1 MRARWYWTIPA
12 VVILC
17 LLAPVLLSD
26 RTFST
31 DWGNHYWL
39 IYMQGLDI
47 SHLHEPS
54 YYLQSTLGAFYPY
67 YAFYGGT
74 FYVVAGTISSAI
86 SPDVA
91 AAAVYLG
98 ALAASYLG
106 WTWLAKQAGVRGWR
120 AQLPGAIAVTAPFAV
135 TNLYGRGGIPEVVA
149 TAMLPLIAAAAI
161 SLVREPR
168 ARLRDMAAFV
178 VGIVFLTGT
187 HTLSL
192 VWGSCFLALVTVLLV
207 VCYWSALKDRVMRLV
222 GLAWLGVLGAC
233 INAWVLAPL
242 ILYHGRLM
250 EQDPD
255 PISQGA
261 YTNPGNLFSLFRNA
275 GDPYVFP
282 IKADINAALPV
293 LALLWALVCGAVFW
307 RWLAP
312 RSRALAAGL
321 TTLLLALVVLILN
334 PGMIEKLPEAL
345 RFVQFPYRL
354 VTYADLC
361 IVGLVTL
368 ALAALERTEERTRTR
383 LATYALAA
391 IAAFNLV
398 LSVVQN
404 QEVRSWL
411 GGGRGE
417 ALSSAVQPPP
427 TWYATL
433 QFADGSTPEVA
444 PTLHRQLIVPVEEGI
459 RDSYRVTYPPGPAGT
474 VQTNIATGSYLVD
487 LRGAAAAG
495 RGPAGQMVV
504 RLPASPDRPRV
515 VEVSAEDGPAVTVA
529 RWISL
534 LSLLGAC
541 AALVAFAAVRRRRG
555 A

>member
-1 MRARWYWTIPA
+1 MRARWHWTIPA

-17 LLAPVLLSD
+17 LLAPALFSD

-31 DWGNHYWL
+31 DWGNHLWL

-74 FYVVAGTISSAI
+74 FYAVAGTISSAL
-86 SPDVA
+86 SPDAA

-106 WTWLAKQAGVRGWR
+106 WTWLAKLVGVRGWR

-207 VCYWSALKDRVMRLV
+207 ACYWSPLKDRVMRLV

-261 YTNPGNLFSLFRNA
+261 YTDLGNLFSVFRDA
-275 GDPYVFP
+275 GDPYPF

-293 LALLWALVCGAVFW
+293 LALLWALVCGTVFW

-321 TTLLLALVVLILN
+321 ATLLVALVVLILN

-361 IVGLVTL
+361 VVGLVTL
-368 ALAALERTEERTRTR
+368 ALAALERAGEQARTR
-383 LATYALAA
+383 LAGYALAA

-417 ALSSAVQPPP
+417 ALGSAVQPPP
-427 TWYATL
+427 SWYATL
-433 QFADGSTPEVA
+433 QFADGSAAEVA
-444 PTLHRQLIVPVEEGI
+444 PTLPDQLIVPVEEGI
-459 RDSYRVTYPPGPAGT
+459 QDSYRVTYPPGPAGT
-474 VQTNIATGSYLVD
+474 AQTNIAAGSYLVD
-487 LRGAAAAG
+487 LRGATPAG
-495 RGPAGQMVV
+495 RGPTGQMVV
-504 RLPASPDRPRV
+504 RLPASPNRPRV
-515 VEVSAEDGPAVTVA
+515 VEVSAEDSAAVTVA

-534 LSLLGAC
+534 LSLLGAG
-541 AALVAFAAVRRRRG
+541 AAAAFAVVRRRRG